1 MNSRASAEP
10 YTRAFT
16 TRVTDVSGSDVILET
31 TYFYPEGGGQPAD
44 VGTIGGVDVLDV
56 QYRDDRVVH
65 KLASEPPFEAGDS
78 VDASVDDTFRTYLM
92 RAHTASHVL
101 YGAGRRLLD
110 NLGYGGFD
118 IGADPNDVADGGH
131 DAKVRVD
138 FETST
143 EITDETLLEFERLTN
158 RAVWDSRPV
167 SWEQLPREE
176 ALAREDVAFNTKTEE
191 GIQGDTVRIV
201 TVDGWDVAA
210 CGGTHVENTREIGP
224 VTVLDRSNPGEG
236 LTRVEF
242 TVGPRAIDR
251 RVREKERAMTA
262 ARALET
268 RIDELPEAVDRVRSE
283 RMELREELETLREDV
298 VDAHLAELREQSIEK
313 NGLTWLVGVLSGLD
327 ANDLSDHAQEEIG
340 DGADVVALV
349 SDCGS
354 YLAVATT
361 GDVDASEIVSMVTD
375 EFGGGGGGG
384 PTLAQGGGL
393 TADGDEIVA
402 ALRESKTT

>member
-16 TRVTDVSGSDVILET
+16 TTITDVSGSDVVLET

-44 VGTIGGVDVLDV
+44 VGTIGGVDVVDV
-56 QYRDDRVVH
+56 QYRDDHVVH
-65 KLASEPPFEAGDS
+65 ELAENPPFEAGDS
-78 VDASVDDTFRTYLM
+78 VDASVDDAFRTYLM

-110 NLGYGGFD
+110 DLGYGGFD
-118 IGADPNDVADGGH
+118 IGADPENVDNGGH
-131 DAKVRVD
+131 EAKVRVD

-143 EITDETLLEFERLTN
+143 EITDEILLEFERLTN

-176 ALAREDVAFNTKTEE
+176 ALSREDIAFNTKTEE

-251 RVREKERAMTA
+251 RVREKERAMSA
-262 ARALET
+262 ARTLET
-268 RIDELPEAVDRVRSE
+268 RIEELPEAIERVRSE
-283 RMELREELETLREDV
+283 RAELREELEALREDI
-298 VDAHLAELREQSIEK
+298 VDAHLAELRQGTVEK
-313 NGLTWLVGVLSGLD
+313 NGVTWLVGAVPGLD
-327 ANDLSDHAQEEIG
+327 ANGLSEHAQEEVG

-361 GDVDASEIVSMVTD
+361 GDVDASEIVSTVTD

-402 ALRESKTT
+402 TLRE